1 MFTFFSSSQHLLPFQ
16 HGEVSTTKPW
26 RHVSSQSSKRVLSQT
41 CCSISL
47 VKCSQWNPT
56 EIPRILPALP
66 KRIRSQLSVTLCN
79 YLNSLL
85 KMSTELVLCKENLRN
100 TFGIQL
106 PRVSSTET
114 FGWVSPNALIEEVL
128 TWASQKEAQTGTRK
142 DPMDPNGSQWH
153 NMAQHGTTMAQ
164 RWHNMAQRCTMRHDT
179 TQVASCASCALWS
192 PCTLR
197 SLAPAVVASPPNGI
211 TASIANQ
218 TIQTIQT
225 PWNGLSDNSIQFM
238 QTVLN
243 S

>member
-85 KMSTELVLCKENLRN
+85 KMSTELVLCKENQRN

-142 DPMDPNGSQWH
+142 DPMDPNGTTWH
-153 NMAQHGTTMAQ
+153 NMAQ
-164 RWHNMAQRCTMRHDT
+164 RWHNDAECVTIRHKLHRVHRVHRGVLALSAHLLR
-179 TQVASCASCALWS
+179 QWWRLLRMESQPAAS
-192 PCTLR
+192 
-197 SLAPAVVASPPNGI
+197 I
-211 TASIANQ
+211 SIAN
-218 TIQTIQT
+218 QTIQT

-238 QTVLN
+238 QTVLI